1 MNLFYVIS
9 DDGGGNPII
18 MNTDGKI
25 FVFLHDSY
33 EMEFLYSSLEELLM
47 KSFPLKH

>member
-1 MNLFYVIS
+1 
-9 DDGGGNPII
+9 
-18 MNTDGKI
+18 
-25 FVFLHDSY
+25 Y